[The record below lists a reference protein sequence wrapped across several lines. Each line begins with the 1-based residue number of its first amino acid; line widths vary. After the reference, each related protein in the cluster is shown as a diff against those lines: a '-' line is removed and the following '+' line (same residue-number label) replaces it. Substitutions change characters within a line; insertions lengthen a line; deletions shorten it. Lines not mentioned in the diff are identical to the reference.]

1 MGINSPRNA
10 DDRLTVHKVE
20 ICPVDIPLP
29 DPFVV
34 ATGELGSAQN
44 LFIRI
49 TLQNGS
55 VGYGEI
61 APFPDVTGEDRAS
74 SLAMAKELARAALG
88 QSATHY
94 RKLAKG
100 FQEIAPSHPAARCG
114 LETALVDAVTRA
126 GGLSLWALW
135 GGADVRVRETDITI
149 PITDMDRTLTLVR
162 EWYGQGFR
170 VFKMKVGKDVD
181 EDLRRVESIQRS
193 FSNVAFIVD
202 SNQGFTREEALDFA
216 RGVNRFGGSI
226 LLFEQPVPKN
236 DLDSLAALRS
246 FLDIPIAADE
256 SVQTVEDLKSIIQ
269 NQAADFINIK
279 ITKSGLLEAV
289 EIASLARMSGLRLMI
304 GGMMETR
311 VAMGCSFSLVLG
323 MGGFEVLDL
332 DTPLL
337 MEIDPVE
344 GGYNYEGPQ
353 LRPWQAP
360 GLDMEV
366 TPSAE
371 CHILE
376 R

>member
-1 MGINSPRNA
+1 MNSE
-10 DDRLTVHKVE
+10 DRLIVHKVE
-20 ICPVDIPLP
+20 IWPVDLPLT

-34 ATGELGSAQN
+34 ATGELGTAQN
-44 LFIRI
+44 IFVRI
-49 TLQNGS
+49 TLQNGT

-74 SLAMAKELARAALG
+74 SFAMAKELAKAALG
-88 QSATHY
+88 QSATQY
-94 RKLAKG
+94 RRLARV
-100 FQEIAPSHPAARCG
+100 FQEIVPTHPAARCG
-114 LETALVDAVTRA
+114 LETALVDAVGRA
-126 GGLSLWALW
+126 GGLPLWALW
-135 GGADVRVRETDITI
+135 GGADVRERETDITI
-149 PITDMDRTLTLVR
+149 PITDLDRTLTLAR
-162 EWYGQGFR
+162 EWFCQGFR

-181 EDLRRVESIQRS
+181 QDICRLEAIHRS
-193 FSNVAFIVD
+193 FPNVAFIVD
-202 SNQGFTREEALDFA
+202 SNQGFAREEVLKFA
-216 RGVNRFGGSI
+216 KGVNRFGGSI
-226 LLFEQPVPKN
+226 LLFEQPVAKN

-246 FLDIPIAADE
+246 SLNIPIAADE

-279 ITKSGLLEAV
+279 ITKSGLLEAA

-304 GGMMETR
+304 GGMVEAR

-323 MGGFEVLDL
+323 LGGFEVLDL

-337 MEIDPVE
+337 LAEDPVK
-344 GGYNYEGPQ
+344 GGYDYEGPQ

-371 CHILE
+371 CLILE